1 MKKCLEDTSKYPF
14 NSLYEIQ
21 QTALLSGIGV
31 SQNEIEKIK
40 GRIALKMAIR
50 YFEKVQELEL
60 EIEKQFRY
68 DIQIKLNQKIEEVE
82 EQLNNW
88 VAKIPEEYME
98 KYLEITTR
106 ILEKLV
112 K

>member
-1 MKKCLEDTSKYPF
+1 MEAEKI
-14 NSLYEIQ
+14 SLRVPNHPENPEK